1 MTKMVYVDFALAG
14 YKRDGTLPGNLQEF
28 RDLMER
34 LIDMVMDVKNEKFSI
49 SKNMLLAI
57 CIILEPG
64 SETAKDAV
72 QRLPEQLVGS
82 SDFIGIVKEL
92 RAICEAQQCKVTMV
106 DIQGEYA
113 DSCRRLAEAYES
125 GVYRKSDQKLL
136 LFRQQNQGVLPRDKE
151 NELEN
156 ENQAAM
162 KKCSEVFA
170 FCKKYRITG

>member
-1 MTKMVYVDFALAG
+1 MVYVDFALAG
-14 YKRDGTLPGNLQEF
+14 YKRDGTLPGNLQNF
-28 RDLMER
+28 RDSMEK
-34 LIDMVMDVKNEKFSI
+34 LIDMVIGVKDEKFSI

-72 QRLPEQLVGS
+72 QRLPEQLVS
-82 SDFIGIVKEL
+82 LSDFIGVVKEL
-92 RAICEAQQCKVTMV
+92 RAVCEDSQCKVTLI

-113 DSCRRLAEAYES
+113 DSCRRLAGHYAD
-125 GVYRKSDQKLL
+125 GVIKKTSEKALI
-136 LFRQQNQGVLPRDKE
+136 FRQQNQGILPHDKE

-156 ENQAAM
+156 EKKAAGEQFS
-162 KKCSEVFA
+162 KVFD